1 MLAMSAQSPLNQLAM
16 PGLSSFSAQ
25 EVQAL
30 QQSFQQQTMQ
40 QLALLQQGAAASQFS
55 PQAQFYLQSHVNSK
69 SCFFF
74 FYIYAARWHRAPALP
89 SALNWFNNYYL
100 FIILLWHL
108 NVQ

>member
-1 MLAMSAQSPLNQLAM
+1 MLAMSAQSPLNPLSM

-55 PQAQFYLQSHVNSK
+55 PQAQFYLQSHVNT
-69 SCFFF
+69 
-74 FYIYAARWHRAPALP
+74 LP
-89 SALNWFNNYYL
+89 PSLPPSLPFTG
-100 FIILLWHL
+100 LLL
-108 NVQ
+108 GSLIGRR